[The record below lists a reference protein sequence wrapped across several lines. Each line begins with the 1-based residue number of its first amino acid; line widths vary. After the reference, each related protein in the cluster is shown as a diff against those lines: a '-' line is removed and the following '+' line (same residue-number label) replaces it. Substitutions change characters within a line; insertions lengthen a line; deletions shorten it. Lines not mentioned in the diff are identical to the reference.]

1 MTGVQTCALPI
12 SFEVTGVADKTDV
25 HFYAEK
31 AEGNQDPVIAGLS
44 VEKFVPVTEVTLD
57 KATLALNTGG
67 TATLNATVKPD
78 DSTKKKVTWA
88 SSNEAVASVVD
99 GKVTAISAGNA
110 KITATAGGKTA
121 TCDVTVTAP
130 VTPPDKPVTV
140 PISGLTLN
148 PNQASATLAV
158 GGKTTFTAV
167 VAPANATDKK
177 VTWSTSDPKVA
188 AITGP
193 DSSGKIT
200 VTGKKTGTAK
210 ITAAAGGKTV
220 TCTVTVV
227 SLNKTKLTL
236 GKGEKFTLKVNGT
249 KKKAT
254 WSASSNGVM
263 VKNGKLTAKKAGKK
277 AVTITA
283 KVDGVSLTCKVTVK
297 NAPKK
302 ISLNAKSK
310 TLKKGK
316 TFKIKVKFPKNT
328 ASNKLTYKSSN
339 RKVAKVDTTGKVKAV
354 KKGKATITVT
364 TFNKKKA
371 KLKITV
377 K

>member
-1 MTGVQTCALPI
+1 
-12 SFEVTGVADKTDV
+12 
-25 HFYAEK
+25 
-31 AEGNQDPVIAGLS
+31 
-44 VEKFVPVTEVTLD
+44 
-57 KATLALNTGG
+57 
-67 TATLNATVKPD
+67 
-78 DSTKKKVTWA
+78 
-88 SSNEAVASVVD
+88 
-99 GKVTAISAGNA
+99 
-110 KITATAGGKTA
+110 
-121 TCDVTVTAP
+121 
-130 VTPPDKPVTV
+130 
-140 PISGLTLN
+140 
-148 PNQASATLAV
+148 
-158 GGKTTFTAV
+158 
-167 VAPANATDKK
+167 
-177 VTWSTSDPKVA
+177 
-188 AITGP
+188 
-193 DSSGKIT
+193 
-200 VTGKKTGTAK
+200 
-210 ITAAAGGKTV
+210 
-220 TCTVTVV
+220 
-227 SLNKTKLTL
+227 
-236 GKGEKFTLKVNGT
+236 
-249 KKKAT
+249 
-254 WSASSNGVM
+254 M